1 MHEMRGHLVS
11 WAEHLKKHGQ
21 AVTIPDLYLLVDRF
35 LEELPQEQTVWVALR
50 SETDRIFAELT
61 ELIEDVPEELSLLKA
76 QNITL
81 EVFAS
86 GMLAGACDGRLLLA
100 DQSLDAVREF
110 PFRDDELRASSYVL
124 CKNIGQIRRTV
135 KENWGVA
142 HPDDLHL
149 LKGYAEH
156 ENAGT
161 LQEGGQIGTVSS
173 FSLQRFLLAT
183 FKGGYA
189 TGAIFAAVRDR
200 G

>member
-1 MHEMRGHLVS
+1 MS

-35 LEELPQEQTVWVALR
+35 LEEMGQEEKIWAALR
-50 SETDRIFAELT
+50 SETNRIFGELT
-61 ELIEDVPEELSLLKA
+61 DIIEEVPEELTLLRA

-81 EVFAS
+81 EVFTS

-100 DQSLDAVREF
+100 EQTLEGVREF
-110 PFRDDELRASSYVL
+110 PFRDNELRASSYVL
-124 CKNIGQIRRTV
+124 CKNIGQIRQTV
-135 KENWGVA
+135 KESWSKA

-156 ENAGT
+156 ENAST

-173 FSLQRFLLAT
+173 SSLQRFLLAT

-189 TGAIFAAVRDR
+189 TGAIFAAVRVR